1 MAQIESTQIQ
11 FLFHEIESKCEKTQN
26 IFDEFYSDK
35 KHASLEINSINGKK
49 KSDYLTMQYTK
60 YFGQETGSIKLINFQ
75 NGAIIYQDGK
85 LKCEISD
92 LNLSEKEFLKKM
104 HSLMQLNLKVY

>member
-1 MAQIESTQIQ
+1 LAQIESNQVQ
-11 FLFHEIESKCEKTQN
+11 FLFHEIESKCEKTQ
-26 IFDEFYSDK
+26 ILFDEFYSDK
-35 KHASLEINSINGKK
+35 NHAQLEINSINGKK

-60 YFGQETGSIKLINFQ
+60 YLGQETGSIKLINFQ
-75 NGAIIYQDGK
+75 NGAIIYHDGK

-104 HSLMQLNLKVY
+104 YNLMQLNLKVF